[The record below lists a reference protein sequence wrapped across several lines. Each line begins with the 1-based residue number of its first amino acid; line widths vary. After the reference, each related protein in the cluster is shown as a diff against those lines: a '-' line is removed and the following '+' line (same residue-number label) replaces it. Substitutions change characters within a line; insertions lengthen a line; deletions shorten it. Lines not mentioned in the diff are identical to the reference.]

1 MDSIWSP
8 SYPARYRLLCLHQA
22 WSPSRK
28 LLTHLNDL
36 ANAQVIIGEILGLGG
51 GGGGRGGRGG
61 FDRGRGGDRGG
72 RGGRGGGP
80 PMAGGG
86 GASVN
91 ELNPAQV
98 NKLNKILRNAKFK
111 VTHRYVLACGNSGS
125 S

>member
-1 MDSIWSP
+1 MDSIRSP
-8 SYPARYRLLCLHQA
+8 SYPARYRLLCLYQA
-22 WSPSRK
+22 RSPPRK
-28 LLTHLNDL
+28 SLPSFKNL
-36 ANAQVIIGEILGLGG
+36 AKLQVIIGEILGLGG

-91 ELNPAQV
+91 ELTPPQV

-111 VTHRYVLACGNSGS
+111 VTHR
-125 S
+125 